1 MIINPEDIKINYLN
15 IKRTER
21 NQLLQISDK
30 YMIIDFPIT
39 DYQRYLIKTYR
50 KALRDY
56 FELPEVINWT
66 FTLEN
71 QEFPPLPTFP
81 DLSEDNQRA
90 NQLPYIEVPPM
101 EIDNNT
107 SNIISL

>member
-1 MIINPEDIKINYLN
+1 MLDPVEIKQVHIER
-15 IKRTER
+15 KRNER
-21 NQLLQISDK
+21 NNLLQSSDK
-30 YMIIDFPIT
+30 YMLFDYPIT
-39 DYQRYLIKTYR
+39 DYQRYLIKIYR

-56 FELPEVINWT
+56 FELPEVFNWT

-71 QEFPPLPTFP
+71 QELPPLPTFP
-81 DLSEDNQRA
+81 DL

-107 SNIISL
+107 SNINY